1 LEGIRLSIQQ
11 LLNGVSLGS
20 VYALIAVGFALV
32 FNILKFSNFAHGGVM
47 TVTAYIGLAAS
58 LFFSRWLAG
67 VSLFA
72 ATLLSAAAAG
82 ALVGIVLERMAFRRI
97 RNNNSP
103 VIYYFISS
111 ITMGILME
119 NIVTIFASS
128 TFYSYPKF
136 FDLTVV
142 DIAHVNIALTDL
154 LMLVFSSAALMIL
167 LWVLYRTK
175 IGLAIRALSFD
186 VNTANLM
193 GMDSNRVVMA
203 TFVAAGVLGGIAG
216 VFLGINYTLYP
227 QLGQLIV
234 KGFIASVIGGLGS
247 ITGAM
252 IGAVLLGVLEV
263 TLISLVGAGIAPV
276 FVFVIML
283 TFLLLRPRGIAGVIV
298 QEKA

>member
-1 LEGIRLSIQQ
+1 MSIQQ

-47 TVTAYIGLAAS
+47 TLTAYIGLAAS
-58 LFFSRWLAG
+58 LFFSRWLG
-67 VSLFA
+67 GLPLFG
-72 ATLLSAAAAG
+72 ATLISAALAG
-82 ALVGIVLERMAFRRI
+82 AIVGIILERMAFRRI

-136 FDLTVV
+136 FELTVV
-142 DIAHVNIALTDL
+142 DIFHVNIALTDL
-154 LMLVFSSAALMIL
+154 LMLVFSSTALMVL

-203 TFVAAGVLGGIAG
+203 TFIAAGILGGVAG

-263 TLISLVGAGIAPV
+263 TLISAVGAGIAPV
-276 FVFVIML
+276 FVFIIML
-283 TFLLLRPRGIAGVIV
+283 TFLLVRPRGIAGVIV

>member
-1 LEGIRLSIQQ
+1 MSIQQ

-47 TVTAYIGLAAS
+47 TLTAYIGLAAS

-67 VSLFA
+67 LPLFG
-72 ATLLSAAAAG
+72 ATLISAALAG
-82 ALVGIVLERMAFRRI
+82 AIVGIILERMAFRRI

-136 FDLTVV
+136 FELTVV
-142 DIAHVNIALTDL
+142 DIFHVNIALTDL
-154 LMLVFSSAALMIL
+154 LMLVFSSTALMVL

-203 TFVAAGVLGGIAG
+203 TFIAAGILGGVAG

-263 TLISLVGAGIAPV
+263 TLISAVGAGIAPV
-276 FVFVIML
+276 FVFIIML
-283 TFLLLRPRGIAGVIV
+283 TFLLVRPRGIAGVIV

>member
-1 LEGIRLSIQQ
+1 MSIQQ

-47 TVTAYIGLAAS
+47 TITAYIGLAGA
-58 LFFSRWLAG
+58 LFFSQFISGLP
-67 VSLFA
+67 LFA
-72 ATLLSAAAAG
+72 ATLMISALAG
-82 ALVGIVLERMAFRRI
+82 ALTGIVLERMAFRRI

-111 ITMGILME
+111 ITMGILLE

-136 FDLTVV
+136 FEMSFVEF
-142 DIAHVNIALTDL
+142 AGMNIALPDL
-154 LMLVFSSAALMIL
+154 LMLVFSAGSLMIL
-167 LWVLYRTK
+167 IWVLYKTK

-203 TFVAAGVLGGIAG
+203 TFITSGILGGIAG

-263 TLISLVGAGIAPV
+263 TLISMAGAGLAPV
-276 FVFVIML
+276 FVFVVML
-283 TFLLLRPRGIAGVIV
+283 LFLLIRPRGISGIIV

>member
-1 LEGIRLSIQQ
+1 MSIQQ

-47 TVTAYIGLAAS
+47 TLTAYIGLAAS
-58 LFFSRWLAG
+58 LFFSRWLSGLA
-67 VSLFA
+67 LFA
-72 ATLLSAAAAG
+72 ATLISAALAG
-82 ALVGIVLERMAFRRI
+82 AIVGIVLERMAFRRI

-136 FDLTVV
+136 FELSVV
-142 DIAHVNIALTDL
+142 ELFHVNIALTDL
-154 LMLVFSSAALMIL
+154 LMLIFSSIALMIL

-203 TFVAAGVLGGIAG
+203 TFIAAGILGGVAG

-263 TLISLVGAGIAPV
+263 TLISAVGAGIAPV

-283 TFLLLRPRGIAGVIV
+283 TFLLVRPRGIAGVIV

>member
-1 LEGIRLSIQQ
+1 MSIQQ

-47 TVTAYIGLAAS
+47 TLTAYIGLAAS
-58 LFFSRWLAG
+58 LFFSRWLIG
-67 VSLFA
+67 LPLFG
-72 ATLLSAAAAG
+72 ATLVSAALAG
-82 ALVGIVLERMAFRRI
+82 AIVGIVLERMAFRRI

-136 FDLTVV
+136 FELTVV
-142 DIAHVNIALTDL
+142 DILHVNIAVTDL
-154 LMLVFSSAALMIL
+154 LMLVFSSTALMIL

-203 TFVAAGVLGGIAG
+203 TFIAAGILGGVAG

-263 TLISLVGAGIAPV
+263 TLISAVGAGIAPV
-276 FVFVIML
+276 FVFIIML
-283 TFLLLRPRGIAGVIV
+283 TFLLVRPRGIAGVIV

>member
-1 LEGIRLSIQQ
+1 VSIQQ

-47 TVTAYIGLAAS
+47 TVTAYIGLVAA
-58 LFFSRWLAG
+58 LFFSKWLG
-67 VSLFA
+67 GLSLFA
-72 ATLLSAAAAG
+72 ATLFSAAVAG

-119 NIVTIFASS
+119 NCVTIFASS
-128 TFYSYPKF
+128 TFYSYPRF
-136 FDLTVV
+136 FEMSVIELF
-142 DIAHVNIALTDL
+142 HVSIALTDL
-154 LMLVFSSAALMIL
+154 LMLVFSSTALMLL
-167 LWVLYRTK
+167 LWVLYHTK

-203 TFVAAGVLGGIAG
+203 TFIAAGILGGVAG

-263 TLISLVGAGIAPV
+263 TLIGIVGAGLAPV
-276 FVFVIML
+276 FVFIVML
-283 TFLLLRPRGIAGVIV
+283 VFLLIRPRGISGVIV